1 MHGHL
6 ICFFL
11 IGEFLYKNGNSIY
24 SSGIIL
30 IENNDEY
37 WILLIE
43 RRYTETILNYFW
55 IKDCTIVSW
64 IFSYFK

>member
-37 WILLIE
+37 
-43 RRYTETILNYFW
+43 
-55 IKDCTIVSW
+55 
-64 IFSYFK
+64 